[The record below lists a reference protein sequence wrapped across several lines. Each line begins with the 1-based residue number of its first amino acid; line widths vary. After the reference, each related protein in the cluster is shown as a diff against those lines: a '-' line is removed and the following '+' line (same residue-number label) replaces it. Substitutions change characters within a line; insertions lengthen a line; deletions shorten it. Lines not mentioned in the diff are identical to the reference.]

1 MDSLAIRKTN
11 DLKHLLWNSNYN
23 MHILWKKLSWKQ
35 NMDIEILLVSI
46 SNNLKESLVMMFCSR
61 WVYRWLS
68 YQSNYFWF
76 GTKLML
82 VIGFYV
88 KWGNG
93 NLSLKRN
100 SRLNW
105 QSYKNR
111 NKHFQ
116 KNEIRDFEEYVSMKL
131 QLLNIYW

>member
-11 DLKHLLWNSNYN
+11 GLKHLLWNSNYN

-35 NMDIEILLVSI
+35 NMEIEILLVSI

-111 NKHFQ
+111 NKRFQ
-116 KNEIRDFEEYVSMKL
+116 KNVIRDFEEFISMKL
-131 QLLNIYW
+131 QLLNLN

>member
-35 NMDIEILLVSI
+35 NMEIEIMLVSI

-131 QLLNIYW
+131 QLLNIYR